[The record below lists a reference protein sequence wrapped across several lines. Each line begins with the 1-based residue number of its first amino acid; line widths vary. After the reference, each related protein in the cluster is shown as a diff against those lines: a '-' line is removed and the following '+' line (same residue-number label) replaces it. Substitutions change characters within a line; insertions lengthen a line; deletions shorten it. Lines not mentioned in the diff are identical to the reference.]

1 MIYYI
6 LAYILIGLHPAH
18 WLATRITNDF
28 ESANPPGSFRVRF
41 KLIDGLVYNTVY
53 GLAFLLSLVLMPLT
67 WFDYIVD
74 KIKGRNKK

>member
-18 WLATRITNDF
+18 WLATKITTEF
-28 ESANPPGSFRVRF
+28 ESANPSGSFRVRF

-53 GLAFLLSLVLMPLT
+53 GLSFILALILAPLT
-67 WFDYIVD
+67 WLDYIVY